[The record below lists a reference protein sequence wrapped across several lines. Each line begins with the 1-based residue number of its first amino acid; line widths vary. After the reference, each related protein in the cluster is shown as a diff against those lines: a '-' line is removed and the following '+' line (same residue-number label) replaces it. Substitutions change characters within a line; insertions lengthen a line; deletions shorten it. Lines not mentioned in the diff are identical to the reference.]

1 MRGFLV
7 YTFLK
12 YSSNSL
18 VYVIFIWCSVPLLAE
33 QSGTK
38 AEHTTSKCIVIISRF
53 YFLASPK
60 YLVMKKPYLSLFL
73 FICWFAGVCQ
83 PKIDSV
89 LYKRLS
95 AMFNEDQKWRIE
107 FNKLYKHEKSDYDQ
121 ETVDRNWHST
131 DSTNQAEA
139 KRIIVKYG
147 YPGYSLVGESGSNIF
162 WAIVQHC
169 DNDVAFQ
176 QKVLLLMNKEIKR
189 HNASGENYA
198 YLKDRVLI
206 NLRQKQLYGTQGI
219 LDPHTHKWE
228 PLPISDPANV
238 EIRRKQMGLISLKDY
253 KKEINKQ

>member
-1 MRGFLV
+1 LTKVNLFQDE
-7 YTFLK
+7 
-12 YSSNSL
+12 SSGTL
-18 VYVIFIWCSVPLLAE
+18 PE

-38 AEHTTSKCIVIISRF
+38 AEHTTSKCIVITSRF

-73 FICWFAGVCQ
+73 FICWFSGVCQ

-89 LYKRLS
+89 LYKKLS

-139 KRIIVKYG
+139 KRIIAKYG
-147 YPGYSLVGESGSNIF
+147 YPGYSLVSESGSNKF

-169 DNDVAFQ
+169 DDDVAFQ
-176 QKVLLLMNKEIKR
+176 QKVLLLMNKEVKR

-198 YLKDRVLI
+198 YLKDRVLV
-206 NLRQKQLYGTQGI
+206 NLGQKQLYGTQGI
-219 LDPHTHKWE
+219 RNPQTHKWE
-228 PLPISDPANV
+228 PLPISDLANV